1 MENSK
6 TVPLTGNK
14 PLRSSLFSLWLSWR
28 ELSGRRVIF
37 SINVILI
44 AMLIALPVALDL
56 MGSARKS
63 SVESRIDYLGP
74 SLILVPQGIISS
86 DLVTAQFRG
95 KTFSSSFFNAILGYA
110 SSYVRNAEERLTLR
124 LGIEGRDVP
133 AVGIDFQNV
142 RSYPFA
148 RYSIGAGD
156 VLLGAVASE
165 KMKRNT
171 GDSIRIGPRTF
182 TVAGVIP
189 TAGGIDDVSVF
200 LSLPVLQ
207 ELTDRE
213 GKINEIRLFPGSL
226 SAYEELKP
234 RLRKRWGELNLIDA
248 YRGDTAEKDID
259 TTLGNYQKALYT
271 VAFILIALCI
281 MISTYINLDG
291 RRAEISTV
299 HTMGATQGIILQV
312 LAFRTVWITL
322 LGSVIGQLIAILV
335 TALQDNQVP
344 LPSIL
349 SAQSF
354 LAVMLGTVC
363 LGRLVTAPFALYSVY
378 RRDAVSYL

>member
-1 MENSK
+1 MENST
-6 TVPLTGNK
+6 TVPPTGNK
-14 PLRSSLFSLWLSWR
+14 PFRSSLFSLWLSWR
-28 ELSGRRVIF
+28 ELSGRKVIF

-56 MGSARKS
+56 MSSARKS

-86 DLVTAQFRG
+86 DLVTARFRG
-95 KTFSSSFFNAILGYA
+95 KTFSSSFFNSVAGYA

-124 LGIEGRDVP
+124 LRIEGRDVP

-148 RYSIGAGD
+148 GYPVGTDDI
-156 VLLGAVASE
+156 LLGAVASE
-165 KMKRNT
+165 KMKRHP
-171 GDSIRIGPRTF
+171 GDSVRIGSRTF

-200 LSLPVLQ
+200 LS
-207 ELTDRE
+207 E
-213 GKINEIRLFPGSL
+213 GQINEIRLFPGSL
-226 SAYEELKP
+226 SAYEELK
-234 RLRKRWGELNLIDA
+234 LRIQKRWPELNMIDA
-248 YRGDTAEKDID
+248 YRGDTAEKNID
-259 TTLGNYQKALYT
+259 STLSSYQKALYT
-271 VAFILIALCI
+271 VAFILVAFCI

-291 RRAEISTV
+291 RGAEISTV

-312 LAFRTVWITL
+312 LAFRTVWITI

-344 LPSIL
+344 VHAVL

-354 LAVMLGTVC
+354 LVVTLGTVF
-363 LGRLVTAPFALYSVY
+363 LGMIVTAPFAFYSVY
-378 RRDAVSYL
+378 RRDPVLYL

>member
-1 MENSK
+1 MENST
-6 TVPLTGNK
+6 TVPLPGNNQF
-14 PLRSSLFSLWLSWR
+14 RSSLFSLWLAWR
-28 ELSGRRVIF
+28 ELSGRKVIF
-37 SINVILI
+37 FINVILI

-86 DLVTAQFRG
+86 DLVTARFRG
-95 KTFSSSFFNAILGYA
+95 KTFSSSFFNSIGEYV
-110 SSYVRNAEERLTLR
+110 SSYVRNAEERLTMRLR
-124 LGIEGRDVP
+124 IEGMDVP

-142 RSYPFA
+142 RSYPFSG
-148 RYSIGAGD
+148 YSVGEEDA
-156 VLLGAVASE
+156 LLGNVASE
-165 KMKRNT
+165 KMKRHT
-171 GDSIRIGPRTF
+171 GDSVRIGSRTF

-200 LSLPVLQ
+200 LPLPVLQ
-207 ELTDRE
+207 KLTDRQ
-213 GKINEIRLFPGSL
+213 GQINEIRLFPVSL
-226 SAYEELKP
+226 SAYEELKQ
-234 RLRKRWGELNLIDA
+234 RLRKQWSELNMIDA

-259 TTLGNYQKALYT
+259 RTLSRYRKALYT
-271 VAFILIALCI
+271 VAFILIALCV

-312 LAFRTVWITL
+312 LAFRTAWITL
-322 LGSVIGQLIAILV
+322 PGSVIGQLMAVLV

-344 LPSIL
+344 LSAVL

-354 LAVMLGTVC
+354 LVVTLGTVS
-363 LGRLVTAPFALYSVY
+363 LGMMVTAPFAFYSVY
-378 RRDAVSYL
+378 RRDPVSYL